1 MTTSVRLNGSR
12 NGQRVPPHDI
22 DAEEA
27 VLGAVLVS
35 PHAADTAFKV
45 LHPEDF
51 FVPAHQTIFAA
62 AMRARIEGP
71 VDAVTLAAALGGELA
86 EVGGAARLVELQGS
100 LTAISAVGRYAD
112 IVAHAA
118 TARRVIS
125 TAARVADE
133 AYDGMTDPLGL
144 AREAFSSMSPAG
156 RASPPADL
164 TTVEAFLNRA
174 DVERP
179 QFVIPG
185 VVREGHRVIVV
196 APEGQGKMVL
206 LAQIALCAAHG
217 IHPFLPD
224 EIIPKVPVLIVPL
237 ENPLDAIEEHLLL
250 SIQPLVRRNRH
261 DPEHMALWHR
271 EAGLDLRSR
280 RGRADLEA
288 VIAETRPKLIV
299 YGPLYRSGVTKGK
312 EQYETGASEVQTV
325 INELT
330 ERYRCAWLFEAHA
343 PSGESGKA
351 REMRPF
357 GSVQWRYWPDAGFG
371 LQPDG
376 EKDHRGSYH
385 RFKVV
390 PFRGARTSA
399 ITWPSE
405 LSRGRLP
412 GDMPWMAKYPTGTL
426 NRPGPSDEPF

>member
-1 MTTSVRLNGSR
+1 M
-12 NGQRVPPHDI
+12 PPHDI

-35 PHAADTAFKV
+35 PHAADTAFKA
-45 LHPEDF
+45 LHPDDF
-51 FVPAHQTIFAA
+51 FVPAHKTIFAA
-62 AMRARIEGP
+62 ALRARVAGP
-71 VDAVTLAAALGGELA
+71 VDAVTLADALGGQLDEI
-86 EVGGAARLVELQGS
+86 GGAARLVALQGS
-100 LTAISAVGRYAD
+100 LVATSAVGRYAD
-112 IVAHAA
+112 IVAYAA
-118 TARRVIS
+118 TARRVIL
-125 TAARVADE
+125 TAAKIADDT
-133 AYDGMTDPLGL
+133 YDGVTDPLGL
-144 AREAFSSMSPAG
+144 AREAFGSMSPAG
-156 RASPPADL
+156 RVAPPADL
-164 TTVEAFLNRA
+164 TTVEEFLNRA
-174 DVERP
+174 DVDRP
-179 QFVIPG
+179 QFVISG
-185 VVREGHRVIVV
+185 IVREGHRVIVV

-217 IHPFLPD
+217 LHPFTL
-224 EIIPKVPVLIVPL
+224 EKIPKVPVLIVPL

-250 SIQPLVRRNRH
+250 TIGPLVRRSMH
-261 DPEHMALWHR
+261 DPANMALWHR

-343 PSGESGKA
+343 PSGEAGKA

-371 LQPDG
+371 LVPDG
-376 EKDHRGSYH
+376 EKDDRGSYH
-385 RFKVV
+385 KFRVT

-399 ITWPSE
+399 IAWPSWLE
-405 LSRGRLP
+405 RARRPEDLP
-412 GDMPWMAKYPTGTL
+412 WTARYSSGTL
-426 NRPGPSDEPF
+426 SRPGPADSEPF

>member
-1 MTTSVRLNGSR
+1 MITQANGSR

-22 DAEEA
+22 AAEEA

-35 PHAADTAFKV
+35 PHAADTAFKA
-45 LHPEDF
+45 LHPADF

-62 AMRARIEGP
+62 AVRARIDGP
-71 VDAVTLAAALGGELA
+71 VDAVTLAAALGGEL
-86 EVGGAARLVELQGS
+86 EGVGGAARLVELQGS
-100 LTAISAVGRYAD
+100 PTATSAVGRYAD
-112 IVAHAA
+112 IVAAAA
-118 TARRVIS
+118 TARRVIL
-125 TAARVADE
+125 TAARIAED
-133 AYDGMTDPLGL
+133 AYGGVTDPLGL

-164 TTVEAFLNRA
+164 TTVEEFLNRA
-174 DVERP
+174 DGERP

-185 VVREGHRVIVV
+185 VVREGHRIIVV

-206 LAQIALCAAHG
+206 LDQIALCAAHG
-217 IHPFLPD
+217 LHPFTL
-224 EIIPKVPVLIVPL
+224 EVIPKVPVLIVPL

-250 SIQPLVRRNRH
+250 TIDPLVRRSMHEPAN
-261 DPEHMALWHR
+261 MALWHR

-280 RGRADLEA
+280 RGQADLEA

-299 YGPLYRSGVTKGK
+299 YGPLYRTGVTKGR

-343 PSGESGKA
+343 PTGESGKS
-351 REMRPF
+351 REMRPM
-357 GSVQWRYWPDAGFG
+357 GSQLWRAWPDAGYG
-371 LQPDG
+371 LVPDG
-376 EKDHRGSYH
+376 EKDHRGAYH
-385 RFKVV
+385 RFKVI

-399 ITWPSE
+399 IAWPSMLE
-405 LSRGRLP
+405 RGVRP
-412 GDMPWMAKYPTGTL
+412 GDLPWAARYATGTL
-426 NRPGPSDEPF
+426 NRPGPSDEEPF

>member
-1 MTTSVRLNGSR
+1 MKA
-12 NGQRVPPHDI
+12 QRIPPHDI

-27 VLGAVLVS
+27 VLGAILVS
-35 PHAADTAFKV
+35 PFAADTAFKA
-45 LHPEDF
+45 LHPDDF
-51 FVPAHQTIFAA
+51 FVPAHKTIFAA
-62 AMRARIEGP
+62 ALRARIEGP
-71 VDAVTLAAALGGELA
+71 VDAVTLAAALGGHLDEI
-86 EVGGAARLVELQGS
+86 GGSARLVALQGG
-100 LTAISAVGRYAD
+100 LTATSAIGRYAD
-112 IVAHAA
+112 IVAGCA
-118 TARRVIS
+118 TARRVIL
-125 TAARVADE
+125 TAGEIADY
-133 AYDGMTDPLGL
+133 AYETGVDPLGV
-144 AREAFSSMSPAG
+144 AREAFSTLSPAG
-156 RASPPADL
+156 RSAPPADL
-164 TTVEAFLNRA
+164 TTVEEFLGRA

-185 VVREGHRVIVV
+185 LVREGHRVIVV

-224 EIIPKVPVLIVPL
+224 EVIPKIPVLIVPL

-250 SIQPLVRRNRH
+250 SMQPLIRRGRH
-261 DPEHMALWHR
+261 EAANMALWHR

-288 VIAETRPKLIV
+288 VIAETRPKLVV

-371 LQPDG
+371 LVPDG
-376 EKDHRGSYH
+376 EKDHRGTYH
-385 RFKVV
+385 RFRVV

-399 ITWPSE
+399 ITWPSQ
-405 LSRGRLP
+405 LDRGRLP
-412 GDMPWMAKYPTGTL
+412 SDLPWVARYPTGTL
-426 NRPGPSDEPF
+426 NRPGPVDEPF